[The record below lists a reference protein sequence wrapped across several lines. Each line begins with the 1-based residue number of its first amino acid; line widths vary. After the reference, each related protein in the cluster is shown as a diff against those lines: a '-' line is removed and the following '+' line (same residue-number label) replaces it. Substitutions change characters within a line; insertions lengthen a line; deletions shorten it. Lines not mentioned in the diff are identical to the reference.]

1 MESKCIDYTNYI
13 LKILHCVAE
22 SKPIYGVLPINDLPD
37 AQRNFKDTVF
47 CMLFRKKKALLSLYN
62 AVNKTNFT
70 NVEDMEITTLENAV
84 YLGMKNDVSCV
95 FSFELCIYEHQ
106 STVNPNMPLRNLMYV
121 AQQLQK
127 LVPQDKLYRSKPVKI
142 PTPRFVVFYNGT
154 TPIPERKKYC
164 LSDLFEKP
172 MDNPELELTVTVYN
186 INPGMNDELLEAC
199 KLLKEYVQFTEKIR
213 ENRKAMELKVAVN
226 KAVDDC
232 IKEGILED
240 FLREQ
245 RAEVIAMSIYE
256 YDQEMHMQV
265 VKEESREDGLAEG
278 RIEGHTEGLIDGQ
291 NKMLLLIQH
300 MQDNNELHLLNMLE
314 DKDFLQQM
322 YDKYSL

>member
-1 MESKCIDYTNYI
+1 MEYQSLHYTNSI

-22 SKPIYGVLPINDLPD
+22 SEPIYGILPTDDLPD
-37 AQRNFKDTVF
+37 ARRNFKDTVF
-47 CMLFRKKKALLSLYN
+47 RMLFRRKTALLSLYN
-62 AVNKTNFT
+62 AVNKTHFT
-70 NVEDMEITTLENAV
+70 NVEDLEITTLENAV

-106 STVNPNMPLRNLMYV
+106 STVNPNMPLRDLIYV

-127 LVPQDKLYRSKPVKI
+127 LIPQNKLYGSRPAKI
-142 PTPRFVVFYNGT
+142 PTPRFAVFYNGT
-154 TPIPERKKYC
+154 SPIPECMEYR

-172 MDNPELELTVTVYN
+172 MENPELELKVTVYN
-186 INPGMNDELLEAC
+186 INPGMNGELLEAC
-199 KLLKEYVQFTEKIR
+199 ELLKEYVQFTEKIR
-213 ENRKAMELKVAVN
+213 ENRKTMELKSAVN

-232 IKEGILED
+232 IREHILED

-265 VKEESREDGLAEG
+265 VKEESWEDGLAV
-278 RIEGHTEGLIDGQ
+278 GQ

-300 MQDNNELHLLNMLE
+300 MKANDEIHLIEKLNDMA
-314 DKDFLQQM
+314 FLQQM
-322 YDKYSL
+322 YHKYNL

>member
-1 MESKCIDYTNYI
+1 MRNKED
-13 LKILHCVAE
+13 
-22 SKPIYGVLPINDLPD
+22 IYGILPTDDLPD
-37 AQRNFKDTVF
+37 VKRNYKDTVF
-47 CMLFRKKKALLSLYN
+47 RMLFRKKTALLSLYN

-106 STVNPNMPLRNLMYV
+106 STVNPNMPLRDLIYV

-127 LVPQDKLYRSKPVKI
+127 LIPQNKLYGRKPAKI

-154 TPIPERKKYC
+154 APIPECMEYR

-172 MDNPELELTVTVYN
+172 MENPELELTVTVYN
-186 INPGMNDELLEAC
+186 INPGMNEGLLEAC

-213 ENRKAMELKVAVN
+213 ENRKTMELKSAVN

-232 IKEGILED
+232 IREHILED

-265 VKEESREDGLAEG
+265 VKEESWEDGLAEG
-278 RIEGHTEGLIDGQ
+278 LVTGQ
-291 NKMLLLIQH
+291 NKMFLLIQH
-300 MQDNNELHLLNMLE
+300 MQANDEMHLIEKL
-314 DKDFLQQM
+314 KDTAFLQQM
-322 YDKYSL
+322 YHKYNL